1 MSPLKIVFLL
11 SLVIFSSNCSEESSF
26 LDFLKKF
33 AQNYIDNDLLIMAIE
48 IIRRKNNHKFPD
60 NFEKNKA
67 AFKNHEFAI
76 KHNKGFIEDQHNYN
90 DMSYGIQTLSKN
102 GCGLIATYNVLYHL
116 TKQENIDFPSIIK
129 YLENDGIILRGL
141 FGTSMKAVD
150 DYFKKHGFRTWSSAN
165 KKDYNKIGSA
175 TDACILTV
183 YNSVDDIFQGIHFIA
198 ITKENGKYYVHNN
211 GSRYT
216 GIAYSSIS
224 DVLNKINSGKAKNIY
239 LTGVYKK

>member
-1 MSPLKIVFLL
+1 MSPLKIIFLL

-33 AQNYIDNDLLIMAIE
+33 AQNYIDNDLLIMSIE
-48 IIRRKNNHKFPD
+48 IIRRRNKHNFPD
-60 NFEKNKA
+60 NFAKNKA
-67 AFKNHEFAI
+67 AFKNHEFAIRHNKGFIEDQHNYNDMSYGIQTLSVAFKNHEFAI
-76 KHNKGFIEDQHNYN
+76 KHNKGFIEDQHNYK
-90 DMSYGIQTLSKN
+90 DMSYGIQPLSKN

-165 KKDYNKIGSA
+165 KKEQNWKR
-175 TDACILTV
+175 
-183 YNSVDDIFQGIHFIA
+183 N
-198 ITKENGKYYVHNN
+198 
-211 GSRYT
+211 
-216 GIAYSSIS
+216 
-224 DVLNKINSGKAKNIY
+224 
-239 LTGVYKK
+239 